1 MTSQSLKCCQLQT
14 PGKHLGRSTTHT
26 TKRLDHSIASSFL
39 DSVAISS
46 TITRTST
53 PNPPATQRVTVRW
66 LSRLSMAHLRHGRH
80 AAQLFAA
87 TRPRATFWTVPSIS
101 YASATRIS
109 VMRFKHA
116 ETNAFSLSTPFL
128 FRQITPCFSS
138 FAVDLSRLW
147 SITTRYPRLY
157 YISAAPLEFAEPL
170 AISYS
175 LGVFAAVMSY
185 LH

>member
-1 MTSQSLKCCQLQT
+1 MVDQPPT
-14 PGKHLGRSTTHT
+14 PPSDSTIPWLH
-26 TKRLDHSIASSFL
+26 HFL

-87 TRPRATFWTVPSIS
+87 TRPRTIFWTVPSIS

-116 ETNAFSLSTPFL
+116 ETNAFSLSTRFF

-138 FAVDLSRLW
+138 FAVDLSRIW
-147 SITTRYPRLY
+147 PITTRYPRLY
-157 YISAAPLEFAEPL
+157 YLL
-170 AISYS
+170 
-175 LGVFAAVMSY
+175 LR
-185 LH
+185 L